1 MKALLVLKDGTVYTG
16 SASGTRGVYVG
27 EVVVNTKMVGYDQVI
42 TDPAYFG
49 QLVVMT
55 YPLIGN
61 YGINFNDLESKTCR
75 LAGLIL
81 DRRSRI
87 YSNWRAEEDLATFLE
102 EQGVPFLTGVDTRA
116 LALKLRE
123 TGPQL
128 GAIVCGD
135 MDVAEVLDQLR
146 TQPVSA
152 GSALDVTCAEAYQY
166 APGIGN
172 PYHVVVLDL
181 GVTNSQL
188 RQLRELGL
196 RVTVVPAGTSGA
208 DIRRLAPH
216 GVFLSSGPGSPQ
228 QIPAVVGTV
237 RELLP
242 YLPIFGVGLGHL
254 VLGSALG
261 METQPLTVPHRG
273 ANYPVKELSTG
284 KLAITEQNH
293 GYVLDQKSVPP
304 DVTVSHV
311 NLVDETIEGIVSKD
325 YQAFG
330 VQYTPVYIEGDVSPE
345 FRKFYAMLVNSVGA
359 REGCDTN
366 AQTD

>member
-1 MKALLVLKDGTVYTG
+1 M
-16 SASGTRGVYVG
+16 
-27 EVVVNTKMVGYDQVI
+27 
-42 TDPAYFG
+42 
-49 QLVVMT
+49 
-55 YPLIGN
+55 
-61 YGINFNDLESKTCR
+61 
-75 LAGLIL
+75 
-81 DRRSRI
+81 
-87 YSNWRAEEDLATFLE
+87 
-102 EQGVPFLTGVDTRA
+102 
-116 LALKLRE
+116 
-123 TGPQL
+123 
-128 GAIVCGD
+128 
-135 MDVAEVLDQLR
+135 
-146 TQPVSA
+146 
-152 GSALDVTCAEAYQY
+152 
-166 APGIGN
+166 
-172 PYHVVVLDL
+172 VVLDL

-188 RQLRELGL
+188 RQLG
-196 RVTVVPAGTSGA
+196 AGTPGDRCA
-208 DIRRLAPH
+208 RGNQWCGHKETCAH

-261 METQPLTVPHRG
+261 METQPLPYPTG

-284 KLAITEQNH
+284 KLAIMEQNH

-330 VQYTPVYIEGDVSPE
+330 VEYTPVYIDGDVSPE